1 MFSALTLFVAVY
13 LLVTVGIGLLASG
26 RVHSSRDYVVAGR
39 SLPLFVVAAT
49 VFATWFGS
57 ETVLGIPGR
66 FMEEGLGGI
75 VEDPFG
81 AAFCLIFVGIFFAA
95 HLYRKNLLTI
105 GDYYRDRYNHTV
117 EFLTSVAIIISYLG
131 WVSAQLMAM
140 GLVFNAVTGGEVSL
154 TAGILLGASIV
165 LIYTLF
171 GGMFS
176 VAWTSAF
183 QMVVIV
189 FGLLYLAW
197 YLGDKAG
204 GVGTVIEYVDTAGKL
219 EFWPEPTL
227 PEVLAFVGAAVTLM
241 LGSIPQQD
249 VFQRVTSA
257 KNERTAVWGSII
269 GGSFYLLFA
278 FIPIFLVSSAFL
290 IDPAMV
296 EATMADDAQYV
307 LPTLIMQDTPLFAQ
321 IIFFGALLS
330 AIMSTAA
337 GTLLAPS
344 VTFTEN
350 ILKNFLKKDISDK
363 SFLLTIRATVAVF
376 TVCVT
381 LFALN
386 SESSIYEMVGNAYCV
401 TLVSAFVPLA
411 FGVYWKRATTQGALL
426 AIAAGLSVWIGMDF
440 IAPMINEDFS
450 SIWPGQLAGLLASI
464 AGMIAGSL
472 LPQVIAKGHPE
483 AA

>member
-1 MFSALTLFVAVY
+1 
-13 LLVTVGIGLLASG
+13 
-26 RVHSSRDYVVAGR
+26 
-39 SLPLFVVAAT
+39 
-49 VFATWFGS
+49 
-57 ETVLGIPGR
+57 
-66 FMEEGLGGI
+66 
-75 VEDPFG
+75 
-81 AAFCLIFVGIFFAA
+81 
-95 HLYRKNLLTI
+95 
-105 GDYYRDRYNHTV
+105 
-117 EFLTSVAIIISYLG
+117 
-131 WVSAQLMAM
+131 
-140 GLVFNAVTGGEVSL
+140 
-154 TAGILLGASIV
+154 
-165 LIYTLF
+165 
-171 GGMFS
+171 
-176 VAWTSAF
+176 
-183 QMVVIV
+183 
-189 FGLLYLAW
+189 
-197 YLGDKAG
+197 
-204 GVGTVIEYVDTAGKL
+204 
-219 EFWPEPTL
+219 
-227 PEVLAFVGAAVTLM
+227 VLAFIGAAVTLM

-257 KNERTAVWGSII
+257 KDEKTAVWGSIL

-278 FIPIFLVSSAFL
+278 FVPIFLVSSAFL

-296 EATMADDAQYV
+296 EATMAEDAQHV
-307 LPTLIMQDTPLFAQ
+307 LPTLIMNDTPLFAQ

-350 ILKNFLKKDISDK
+350 ILKGYLNKDISDEK
-363 SFLLTIRATVAVF
+363 FLLTIRATVVVF

-426 AIAAGLSVWIGMDF
+426 AIFAGLSVWIGMDF

-464 AGMIAGSL
+464 TGMIVGSL
-472 LPQVIAKGHPE
+472 MPQVIAKGHPE